1 MKAFSLYISAL
12 AALLFAACDD
22 YDDFTTDPAARLAFS
37 EYAVA
42 FDTVITAEG
51 SSTRT
56 LIVRN
61 YNDAGLRIRAV
72 SLQQGA
78 ASPFRVNVD
87 GQYLDGG
94 SGADFEVRTQDS
106 IFVRLECT
114 LPDTDRDEVTHY
126 DDRLLF
132 CLESGTVQAVDLS
145 AIGMDVYRWT
155 DRTLS
160 ADEVVESKRPILV
173 AGQLTVNEGV
183 TMTVKGGT
191 RLFFRDNGSL
201 LVRGTLKVEGE
212 EGRPVV
218 MRGDRTDNLLWYMPY
233 DNTPDR
239 WNGLVFESTSVGNT
253 LAWLDLHS
261 ARWGIRAEKTDLT
274 LESCIFHNIAGKY
287 EALNNGLY
295 LKECELTA
303 HNTCISNVM
312 GHGLWLV
319 GGKASLDRCTMA
331 QYLIIGSGTKGD
343 ALHLAN
349 RTDDGEYPIEDYT
362 FKRCLVMGYG
372 DDVISADFVNP
383 TSREEKLLFDECYLN
398 TVRDPADARFVS
410 CLYDSEEAEKR
421 GNKGKSPAERGL
433 YKQFDTHLFLYDFT
447 PAPGSP
453 CEGYGA
459 AF

>member
-1 MKAFSLYISAL
+1 MRVFFRYILAL
-12 AALLFAACDD
+12 LPLLFAACDD

-56 LIVRN
+56 LMVRN
-61 YNDAGLRIRAV
+61 YNDAGLRIRSVA
-72 SLQQGA
+72 LEMGA
-78 ASPFRVNVD
+78 ESPFRVNVD

-94 SGADFEVRTQDS
+94 TGADFEVRTQDS

-114 LPDTDRDEVTHY
+114 LPDMDRDDVTHY

-132 CLESGTVQAVDLS
+132 CLESGAVQEVALS

-160 ADEVVESKRPILV
+160 EDEVVDSKRPILV
-173 AGQLTVNEGV
+173 GGQLTVDEGV

-212 EGRPVV
+212 EGNPVV
-218 MRGDRTDNLLWYMPY
+218 MRGDRTD
-233 DNTPDR
+233 
-239 WNGLVFESTSVGNT
+239 
-253 LAWLDLHS
+253 
-261 ARWGIRAEKTDLT
+261 KTDLT
-274 LESCIFHNIAGKY
+274 LESCIFHNIAGKD
-287 EALNNGLY
+287 EAVNNGLY

-312 GHGLWLV
+312 GHGLWLI
-319 GGKASLDRCTMA
+319 GGKAALDHCTMA
-331 QYLIIGSGTKGD
+331 QYLIIGGGTKGK

-349 RTDDGEYPIEDYT
+349 RTDEGECPIEDYIFT
-362 FKRCLVMGYG
+362 RCLVMGYG
-372 DDVISADFVNP
+372 DDVIDADFVNP
-383 TSREEKLLFDECYLN
+383 GSREEKLLFDECYLN
-398 TVRDPADARFVS
+398 TVEDPADTRFVS
-410 CLYDSEEAEKR
+410 CLYDSKEAEKR

-433 YKQFDTHLFLYDFT
+433 YKQFDTRLFLYDFT
-447 PAPGSP
+447 PADGSP
-453 CEGYGA
+453 CAGYGA
-459 AF
+459 EF

>member
-1 MKAFSLYISAL
+1 MRVFFRYIL
-12 AALLFAACDD
+12 ALLPLLLAACDA
-22 YDDFTTDPAARLAFS
+22 YDDFTTDPSARLTFS
-37 EYAVA
+37 LQEVA

-56 LIVRN
+56 LMVRN
-61 YNDAGLRIRAV
+61 YNDAGLRIRSVA
-72 SLQQGA
+72 LEMGA
-78 ASPFRVNVD
+78 ESPFRVNVD

-94 SGADFEVRTQDS
+94 TGADFEVRTQDS

-114 LPDTDRDEVTHY
+114 LPDMDRDDVTHY

-132 CLESGTVQAVDLS
+132 CLESGAVQEVALS

-160 ADEVVESKRPILV
+160 EDEVVDSKRPILV
-173 AGQLTVNEGV
+173 GGQLTVDEGV

-212 EGRPVV
+212 EGNPVV
-218 MRGDRTDNLLWYMPY
+218 MRGDRTDYLLKDIPY

-239 WNGLVFESTSVGNT
+239 WNGVTFESTSAGNT
-253 LAWLDLHS
+253 LTWLNLHS

-274 LESCIFHNIAGKY
+274 LESCIFHNIAGKD
-287 EALNNGLY
+287 EAVNNGLY

-312 GHGLWLV
+312 GHGLWLI
-319 GGKASLDRCTMA
+319 GGKAALDHCTMA
-331 QYLIIGSGTKGD
+331 QYLIIGGGTKGK

-349 RTDDGEYPIEDYT
+349 RTDEGECPIEDYT
-362 FKRCLVMGYG
+362 FTRCLVMGYG
-372 DDVISADFVNP
+372 DDVIDADFVNP

-398 TVRDPADARFVS
+398 TVEDPADARFVS
-410 CLYDSEEAEKR
+410 CLYDSKEAEKR

-433 YKQFDTHLFLYDFT
+433 YKVFDTQLFLYDFT
-447 PAPGSP
+447 PADGSP
-453 CEGYGA
+453 CAGYGA
-459 AF
+459 EF